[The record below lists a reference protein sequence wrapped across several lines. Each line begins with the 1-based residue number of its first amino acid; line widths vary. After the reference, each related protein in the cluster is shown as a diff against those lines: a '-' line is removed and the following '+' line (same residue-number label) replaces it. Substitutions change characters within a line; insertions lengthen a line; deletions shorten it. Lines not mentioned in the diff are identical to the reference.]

1 MEEGKGGWEQDGRA
15 QQQPTVVDRGCGR
28 CGARTML
35 VGRRRARRRSQAGRS
50 CTLSA
55 AGVVS
60 PLPLRR
66 DSRASEGSPRPRGD
80 RREQRG
86 CHMPKRTPPP
96 QERDAI
102 IRQIPW
108 ARQCTNATAGPR
120 HVSVLARKGKGGVP
134 LAIAELRWGVHQ
146 QGGGRGPCRGGLGVQ
161 HRARPPRR
169 RLRPAER
176 EADGGEIELSL
187 EQGGGACRMSLRP
200 AVISVAW
207 PTDDTQAF
215 SGSPCV
221 RRSTIV
227 LTMCF

>member
-86 CHMPKRTPPP
+86 CHMPKRTSPP
-96 QERDAI
+96 R
-102 IRQIPW
+102 
-108 ARQCTNATAGPR
+108 ARYDHPPDTVGQTMHQCHCGSTPCVCVGARGEGGGSVGHCRAALGGPPAGWREGSLQRGSWRAAPCKASAEAASSR
-120 HVSVLARKGKGGVP
+120 RKGGG
-134 LAIAELRWGVHQ
+134 WG
-146 QGGGRGPCRGGLGVQ
+146 G
-161 HRARPPRR
+161 
-169 RLRPAER
+169 
-176 EADGGEIELSL
+176 D
-187 EQGGGACRMSLRP
+187 
-200 AVISVAW
+200 
-207 PTDDTQAF
+207 
-215 SGSPCV
+215 
-221 RRSTIV
+221 
-227 LTMCF
+227 